1 MLTIIIHY
9 YYNLLL
15 TFTTVVL
22 RLQLV
27 SESPGNFVKRVFWA
41 PHPEFL
47 IQLFW
52 GGTENLQF

>member
-27 SESPGNFVKRVFWA
+27 SESPGNFVKTVFWA

-47 IQLFW
+47 IQLF
-52 GGTENLQF
+52 